1 MKNSDNNDNFKI
13 LPKRSLARFV
23 ACQAL
28 CMYYD
33 KNNDSRD
40 INSILTAIIEYYVK
54 DNFSDKSK
62 KNKYI
67 DLKEDDFTINLIEG
81 VIGNHQ
87 EFDLIIEKFL
97 QKQDTIQTLD
107 DVILQSFRL
116 AIFELK
122 NHLDID
128 KNVIVNEY
136 VDIIAEFYDGVYVTF
151 ANGVLDN
158 MASFIRD
165 NKVKKI
171 SNIETKKLITVKSR
185 AKRPKLRKVIALRK

>member
-1 MKNSDNNDNFKI
+1 MENSDNSCNFKM
-13 LPKRSLARFV
+13 LSKRSLARLV
-23 ACQAL
+23 ACQSL

-33 KNNDSRD
+33 KNNENKDLD
-40 INSILTAIIEYYVK
+40 SILAAIIEYYVK
-54 DNFSDKSK
+54 DNFLDKSG
-62 KNKYI
+62 KNRYVT
-67 DLKEDDFTINLIEG
+67 LKNDSFTINLIKG
-81 VIGNHQ
+81 VIDNYQ

-97 QKQDTIQTLD
+97 QKHDTIQTLD

-116 AIFELK
+116 AVFELK

-158 MASFIRD
+158 IASFIRD
-165 NKVKKI
+165 NEVKKI
-171 SNIETKKLITVKSR
+171 DNTKNKKLTVVEPQVK
-185 AKRPKLRKVIALRK
+185 KPKLRKIISLKK